1 MPSLKE
7 GLEEFKTIFDSG
19 VFPFSVS
26 RDAVAGVHCA
36 TAEPQKLLVS
46 STPWRK
52 WDWAPN
58 CAVPQSVQSGSYR
71 SELSTVQGRAK

>member
-26 RDAVAGVHCA
+26 RDAVAGASRDGRASKASGIEYAVA
-36 TAEPQKLLVS
+36 KVG
-46 STPWRK
+46 
-52 WDWAPN
+52 DWAPN
-58 CAVPQSVQSGSYR
+58 CAVLQSVQSGSCR